1 MGGVGGGVER
11 VRGEWGN
18 KSIDQAR
25 RSCDALAGLE
35 RSMISLAELASCDMI
50 SKPCKKK
57 KSPNNP
63 EAPPIEER
71 RRVCGN
77 QRPLAD
83 TLSSRTPKPKESS
96 SMDGSLGPSS
106 RTAGLHMF
114 PCLRQLPLELRD
126 LGLPLAETPTLLEM
140 IPLPRVQVL

>member
-1 MGGVGGGVER
+1 MGKQINRPSAQVLRCFGRARKIYDLVGRTR
-11 VRGEWGN
+11 VLRHDFEAM
-18 KSIDQAR
+18 Q
-25 RSCDALAGLE
+25 E
-35 RSMISLAELASCDMI
+35 
-50 SKPCKKK
+50 KK

-96 SMDGSLGPSS
+96 SIDGSFGPSS

-114 PCLRQLPLELRD
+114 PCLRQLPLELKD
-126 LGLPLAETPTLLEM
+126 LVLPLAETTTLLEM
-140 IPLPRVQVL
+140 IPLPRVQVF